1 MPEARQPKRQPKIL
15 EKAEV
20 EALLRQPNTRC
31 PTGLRNR
38 AILELM
44 YRGGLRVGEICALRP
59 GDIRWQA
66 REILVRGKGQRER
79 TVPLEERSM
88 HLLERW
94 AEKRPA
100 ARNAFF
106 CTLRGGRIS
115 SRYVQQMVKREAQAA
130 GLDVEDRRVTPHVL
144 RHTYAT
150 ELLDEGLTIREVQ
163 HLLGH
168 SSVAT
173 TQIYTQIR
181 PQAIREKIAARS
193 QAEAETITPGAGE
206 QLGAFIEMLTPEQKK
221 ALAGLLKQDA
231 RDPQRL
237 PVRASRPSGG

>member
-1 MPEARQPKRQPKIL
+1 MPGARRPKRQPKIL

-31 PTGLRNR
+31 LTGLRNR

-44 YRGGLRVGEICALRP
+44 YRAGLRVGEICALRP
-59 GDIRWQA
+59 GDIRWEA
-66 REILVRGKGQRER
+66 RETLVRGKGQRER
-79 TVPLEERSM
+79 TVPLEERSV
-88 HLLERW
+88 HLLELW
-94 AEKRPA
+94 AEKRPST
-100 ARNAFF
+100 RSAFF
-106 CTLRGGRIS
+106 CTLQGGRMS
-115 SRYVQQMVKREAQAA
+115 SRYIQQMVKREAQAA
-130 GLDVEDRRVTPHVL
+130 GLDADDRRITPHAL

-181 PQAIREKIAARS
+181 PQAIREKITARS
-193 QAEAETITPGAGE
+193 HAEAEAAETAETAADAR
-206 QLGAFIEMLTPEQKK
+206 LSAFIQMLTPEQKK
-221 ALAGLLKQDA
+221 MLAGLLQ
-231 RDPQRL
+231 
-237 PVRASRPSGG
+237 GG